1 MIAPS
6 DEPFVPESWQSPE
19 PDGAGLEVELFPSVL
34 MLAAG
39 TLFQRNIFRPIL
51 EPSGIGVAEWRVL
64 LSLNHYGDATAADIV
79 ARSWIDKAQVSRAA
93 LALEQAGLIERRPDP
108 AHAKRVIL
116 SSTRKGQGL
125 YARVHAQAQR
135 EQARLLAL
143 LAPDERR
150 GLYLALQKIIRHTQ
164 GLGE

>member
-1 MIAPS
+1 MPPPT
-6 DEPFVPESWQSPE
+6 DEPFIPQSWRAPR
-19 PDGAGLEVELFPSVL
+19 PDGMDLEVELFPSVL

-64 LSLNHYGDATAADIV
+64 LSLNHYGEATAAQIV
-79 ARSWIDKAQVSRAA
+79 DRSWMDKAQVSRAA
-93 LALEQAGLIERRPDP
+93 LTLEEGGLIERRPDP

-116 SSTRKGQGL
+116 SSTRKGQAL

-143 LAPDERR
+143 LEPAERQ
-150 GLYLALQKIIRHTQ
+150 GLYLSLQKIIRHAQ
-164 GLGE
+164 GLAE